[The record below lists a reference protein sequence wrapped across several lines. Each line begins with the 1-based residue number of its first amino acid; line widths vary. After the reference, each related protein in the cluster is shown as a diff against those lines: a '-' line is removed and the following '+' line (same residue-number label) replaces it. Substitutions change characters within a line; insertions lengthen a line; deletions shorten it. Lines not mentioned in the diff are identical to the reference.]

1 MNYTWNE
8 IFERANNKAYGS
20 EELVAKD
27 TAREHIRSVIKEYT
41 GRDVETDESPEEII
55 EQFTLNIKV
64 LFDIRGNVVNI
75 DVSSYDAEALE
86 QSWRITSEHWNEED
100 AQEWLVNEREYRDRH
115 RIEEPITLSVEQV
128 LYIIS
133 ELMETQN
140 I

>member
-20 EELVAKD
+20 EELVVKD
-27 TAREHIRSVIKEYT
+27 TAREHMRSVIKEYT

-64 LFDIRGNVVNI
+64 LFDIRGNIVNI
-75 DVSSYDAEALE
+75 DVSSYDVESLE
-86 QSWRITSEHWNEED
+86 QSWRITPEHWSEED
-100 AQEWLVNEREYRDRH
+100 AQEWLANESRYRDKH
-115 RIEEPITLSVEQV
+115 GIDEPITLSTEQV

-133 ELMETQN
+133 ELMATQN